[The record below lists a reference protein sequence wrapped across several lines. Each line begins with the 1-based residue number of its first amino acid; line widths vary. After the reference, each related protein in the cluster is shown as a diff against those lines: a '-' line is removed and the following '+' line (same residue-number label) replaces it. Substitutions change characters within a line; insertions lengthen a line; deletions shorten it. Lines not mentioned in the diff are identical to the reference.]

1 MAENLTIF
9 SQNCRG
15 GLSVASKRRDL
26 FQYVRSKQYNIICLQ
41 DTHVNKNLESFIKA
55 EWGYEAYFS
64 SYTTN
69 SRGVMTLINNNFEQK
84 VKRIKT
90 DENGNFM
97 ILDMVIEDKEVT
109 LVNIYGPNKDNPQFY
124 EQMKQKIEEFQNDH
138 VIICGDWNMIMDVE
152 MDSFNYVNINN
163 PRARQ
168 SVLQLLDQENFIDP
182 WRLMHE
188 NKKQYTWRRL
198 NPTKKQARLDFF
210 IIHESL
216 FQYVTNTDIIP
227 GYRTDHSAII
237 LKLKFQNNERGKG
250 YWKFNN
256 SLLKDSQY
264 IDKIKKIIEDVKQ
277 TYATNLN
284 PDEMIPNQDLQ
295 FSINDQLFLETLLM
309 MIRGDTIKYSSIKK
323 KLSCKEEQSLEKE
336 IKDLEDNINT
346 NFSHIINEQFNT
358 LAQKKDRLEEI
369 RKAKI
374 QGVMLR
380 SRVRY
385 EELGEKPT
393 KYFFNL
399 ENRQFTNK
407 VMNKIIDENGDEYT
421 KTKDVLNCQKRFYE
435 NLYNDINIIDETH
448 ISDILGENETKLS
461 EQEAENLEGEITL
474 TELAQALKNMKNDK
488 SPGLDGFTAEF
499 F

>member
-1 MAENLTIF
+1 
-9 SQNCRG
+9 
-15 GLSVASKRRDL
+15 
-26 FQYVRSKQYNIICLQ
+26 
-41 DTHVNKNLESFIKA
+41 
-55 EWGYEAYFS
+55 
-64 SYTTN
+64 
-69 SRGVMTLINNNFEQK
+69 MTLINDNFEQK

-90 DENGNFM
+90 DESGTFM

-109 LVNIYGPNKDNPQFY
+109 LVNIYGPNNDNPQFY

-138 VIICGDWNMIMDVE
+138 VLICVDWNMIMDVE

-216 FQYVTNTDIIP
+216 FHYVTNTDIIP

-256 SLLKDSQY
+256 SLLKDTQY
-264 IDKIKKIIEDVKQ
+264 IDKIEKIIEDVKQ

-284 PDEMIPNQDLQ
+284 PDEIIPNQDLQ
-295 FSINDQLFLETLLM
+295 FNINDQLFLETLLM

-323 KLSCKEEQSLEKE
+323 KLSCKEEQDLEKE

-346 NFSHIINEQFNT
+346 NFSHIINEQLNT
-358 LAQKKDRLEEI
+358 LAQKI
-369 RKAKI
+369 R
-374 QGVMLR
+374 
-380 SRVRY
+380 
-385 EELGEKPT
+385 
-393 KYFFNL
+393 
-399 ENRQFTNK
+399 
-407 VMNKIIDENGDEYT
+407 
-421 KTKDVLNCQKRFYE
+421 
-435 NLYNDINIIDETH
+435 
-448 ISDILGENETKLS
+448 
-461 EQEAENLEGEITL
+461 
-474 TELAQALKNMKNDK
+474 
-488 SPGLDGFTAEF
+488 
-499 F
+499 